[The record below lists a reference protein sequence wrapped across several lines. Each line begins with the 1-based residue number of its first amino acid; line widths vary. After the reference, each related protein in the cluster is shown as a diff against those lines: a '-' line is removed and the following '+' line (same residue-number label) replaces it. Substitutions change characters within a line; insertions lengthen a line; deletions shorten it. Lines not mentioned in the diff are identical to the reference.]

1 MYTVVILAMLTSL
14 FIALAISAVFAG
26 VPSPE
31 ESKRL
36 MDHFSDAE
44 HFKNEHHNKQFDH
57 DAFLGE
63 DQAKTFD
70 QLPPEE
76 SKRRL
81 G

>member
-1 MYTVVILAMLTSL
+1 MCIVLILGMLTSL
-14 FIALAISAVFAG
+14 FIALTISAVFAG

>member
-1 MYTVVILAMLTSL
+1 MLTSL
-14 FIALAISAVFAG
+14 FIAFAISTAFAG
-26 VPSPE
+26 VPTPE

-70 QLPPEE
+70 QLSPEE

>member
-1 MYTVVILAMLTSL
+1 MYKPICIFLFFTSVL
-14 FIALAISAVFAG
+14 AG
-26 VPSPE
+26 VPTPE
-31 ESKRL
+31 ETRRFV
-36 MDHFSDAE
+36 DHLSDAE